1 MAHKS
6 IRSRMTLLFTIS
18 IFGIMLFLTFTL
30 AGVVNSF
37 QESQARELLAS
48 AEKKLLRELNPV
60 QGKLDIAELK
70 EQEKDLAFDHLRLRV
85 SDKNGKIFFPE
96 TAALRTDVLAP
107 DKGYRSS
114 TLTVGDNK
122 LLIYMSWGRQTE
134 LYAGYLFIFVLMT
147 FFVTIASA
155 AGAWIL
161 IGRTLSPI
169 DKLAQQASSVSANL
183 SDIRLVSP
191 SKDAEMTRLV
201 DTLNG
206 LLERI
211 SDDSLVKS
219 RFYAAASHELRTPL
233 QALSG
238 HLELSLTRP
247 RSKEEYHEV
256 VEEANAQAQR
266 LSRLVSDLLQLNQ
279 LEAVRSS
286 PVEKV
291 DLAEICSTR
300 LIELRQSICDKNLT
314 VSLDLPGE
322 VAQLATRNYLET
334 LIRNLLENAVK
345 YCDAGG
351 SMSIALETVDGKR
364 RLSISNSFTATTLL
378 KNQYSFEPFFRL
390 DSSRNSSTGGN
401 GLGLAICKSI
411 CDASGWIICMK
422 RTESAVIATVSFE
435 KLVLSTPE
443 DEISGC

>member
-1 MAHKS
+1 MARKS
-6 IRSRMTLLFTIS
+6 IRSRMTLLFTLS

-48 AEKKLLRELNPV
+48 AEKKLLREMNPV

-85 SDKNGKIFFPE
+85 TDKDGKIIFPE
-96 TAALRTDVLAP
+96 SAEIRPRILAL

-114 TLTVGDNK
+114 TLTVGENR
-122 LLIYMSWGRQTE
+122 LLIYMSWGHQTE
-134 LYAGYLFIFVLMT
+134 LYAEYLFVFMLMS
-147 FFVTIASA
+147 FIVTIASA

-169 DKLAQQASSVSANL
+169 DKLAQQASAASANL
-183 SDIRLVSP
+183 SKIRLSAP
-191 SKDAEMTRLV
+191 SKDAEVTRLV

-206 LLERI
+206 LLDRI
-211 SDDSLVKS
+211 SDDAAAKG

-247 RSKEEYHEV
+247 RTQKEYHAV

-279 LEAVRSS
+279 LEAGRSI

-291 DLAEICSTR
+291 DLAEICTSR
-300 LIELRQSICDKNLT
+300 LKELQQSIEDKKLT
-314 VSLDLPGE
+314 VSIDLPAE
-322 VAQLATRNYLET
+322 IPQLATRNYLET
-334 LIRNLLENAVK
+334 LLRNLLENAVK
-345 YCDAGG
+345 YCAEAGRV
-351 SMSIALETVDGKR
+351 SITLETVSGER
-364 RLSISNSFTATTLL
+364 RLSISNSFKETSHFE
-378 KNQYSFEPFFRL
+378 NHDSFEPFTRL
-390 DSSRNSSTGGN
+390 DPSRNASTGGN

-411 CDASGWIICMK
+411 CDASGWDICMK

-435 KLVLSTPE
+435 KLMLRTPE
-443 DEISGC
+443 DEMSGC

>member
-1 MAHKS
+1 
-6 IRSRMTLLFTIS
+6 MTLLFTIS

-70 EQEKDLAFDHLRLRV
+70 EQEKDLAFDHLRLQV
-85 SDKNGKIFFPE
+85 TDKDGKIIFPE
-96 TAALRTDVLAP
+96 GNDLRPRIFAL

-114 TLTVGDNK
+114 TLTVGENK
-122 LLIYMSWGRQTE
+122 LLIYMSWGHQNE
-134 LYAGYLFIFVLMT
+134 LYAEYLFVFVLMT
-147 FFVTIASA
+147 FIVTIASA
-155 AGAWIL
+155 VGAWIL

-183 SDIRLVSP
+183 SDIRLVAP

-211 SDDSLVKS
+211 SEDALVKS

-247 RSKEEYHEV
+247 RSREEYHEV
-256 VEEANAQAQR
+256 VEEASAQAQR

-279 LEAVRSS
+279 LEAGRST
-286 PVEKV
+286 PIEKV
-291 DLAEICSTR
+291 DLTEICANR
-300 LIELRQSICDKNLT
+300 LGELRQSIADKKLT
-314 VSLDLPGE
+314 VSIDLPKE
-322 VAQLATRNYLET
+322 VSQLATRNYLET
-334 LIRNLLENAVK
+334 LVRNLLENAVK

-351 SMSIALETVDGKR
+351 QVAISFETVNGKR
-364 RLSISNSFTATTLL
+364 RLSISNSFTATTPVEI
-378 KNQYSFEPFFRL
+378 QYSFEPFFRP

-411 CDASGWIICMK
+411 CEASGWTMDMK
-422 RTESAVIATVSFE
+422 QTGAKVIATVSFE
-435 KLVLSTPE
+435 TLVLLTQE
-443 DEISGC
+443 DEMSGC